1 MERRRFTVE
10 VDIGRPRTATLTK
23 VYEIVTDAT
32 LRATDLARQKARA
45 EIRADEDLTGGRVTD
60 VRVTSARDADA
71 EGLGR

>member
-10 VDIGRPRTATLTK
+10 VDIGRPQTATLTK

-32 LRATDLARQKARA
+32 IRATDRARQKARA
-45 EIRADEDLTGGRVTD
+45 QIRDDEDLSGGEVTE
-60 VRVTSARDADA
+60 VRVTSVRDADA

>member
-10 VDIGRPRTATLTK
+10 VDIDRPRTATLTK

-32 LRATDLARQKARA
+32 IRATDRARQKARA
-45 EIRADEDLTGGRVTD
+45 QIRDDEDLSGGEVTE
-60 VRVTSARDADA
+60 VRVTSVRDADA

>member
-10 VDIGRPRTATLTK
+10 VDIDRPRTATLTK

-32 LRATDLARQKARA
+32 VKATDRARQKARA
-45 EIRADEDLTGGRVTD
+45 QIRQDEDLADGKVTE
-60 VRVTSARDADA
+60 VRVTSVRDADA

>member
-10 VDIGRPRTATLTK
+10 VDIGRPQSATLTK

-32 LRATDLARQKARA
+32 IRATDRARQKARA
-45 EIRADEDLTGGRVTD
+45 QIRDDEDLSGGEVTE
-60 VRVTSARDADA
+60 VRVTSVRDADA